1 MTEATPTWRNAP
13 LRDVAFWQPQ
23 LDIRRTDDGTI
34 YLTQKCPLPTYAA
47 RITEGLLAGA
57 SAHPDRVFLA
67 DRKNPDGGWRK
78 LTYGQMAERV
88 QRLAAWLLTKDLSVD
103 RPLLI
108 LSGNDIDHA
117 AMALAAVHIG
127 VPHASIASNYA
138 LMGGDYARLRD
149 VIDQITP
156 GLAFADDATA
166 YLPALAATAPD
177 LPVVSVADVAGCE
190 SFAAACAT
198 DIPPAVEAAYQ
209 RITPDTVAKFLFT
222 SGSTGSPK
230 AVINTHR
237 MITSNARGN
246 TTIYA
251 FMQTEPP
258 VILDWTPW
266 NHTAGGNKVFY
277 MTMYAGGTLYI
288 DDGRPT
294 KAEIGLTIRNL
305 KEISP
310 TWYFNVPVGYD
321 MLIPALREDAQLREN
336 MFRDLKIMW
345 YAGASLTAA
354 SWSALE
360 ELAVAATGT
369 RILIA
374 TGLGSTETA
383 PVGLA
388 CTWPQTTA
396 GNIGLPTPGVTMK
409 LVPVEDG
416 KYDARI
422 KGPNVTPGYWRAPD
436 LTAKAFDEEGFY
448 SYGDALVP
456 ADPDDL
462 SQGFYFGG
470 RTAENFKLD
479 TGTWVSTGAVRLS
492 LLEALGPDVLDVVI
506 TGADKPWL
514 GALVFP
520 RDPARIED
528 PALRADL
535 AARLAA
541 HAKLQSGSSTRVR
554 KLLLL
559 DTPPNK
565 GVGEMTDK
573 GSINQRLVLRLRADK
588 VAALYDGADP
598 AIINPA

>member
-1 MTEATPTWRNAP
+1 MTEATPAWRNAP
-13 LRDVAFWQPQ
+13 MRDVAFWKPE

-34 YLTQKCPLPTYAA
+34 YLTQKCPLPPYPP
-47 RITEGLLAGA
+47 RITEGLLTGA
-57 SAHPDRVFLA
+57 ATHPDRIFLA
-67 DRKNPDGGWRK
+67 DRKSADGSWRT
-78 LTYGQMAERV
+78 LTYAQMAERV
-88 QRLAAWLLTKDLSVD
+88 QRLGAWLLTKNLSVEN
-103 RPLLI
+103 PLLI

-117 AMALAAVHIG
+117 AIALAAVHIG

-138 LMGGDYARLRD
+138 LMGGDYQRLRD
-149 VIDQITP
+149 VLGQITP
-156 GLAFADDATA
+156 ALAFADDAEP
-166 YLPALAATAPD
+166 YLPALRETAPD
-177 LPVVSVADVAGCE
+177 MPVISVKDVAGCL
-190 SFAAACAT
+190 SFAEACAT
-198 DIPPAVEAAYQ
+198 EITPEVARAYD
-209 RITPDTVAKFLFT
+209 RVTPDTVAKFLFT
-222 SGSTGSPK
+222 SGSTGAPK

-246 TTIYA
+246 TTVYA
-251 FMQTEPP
+251 FMQDEPP

-294 KAEIGLTIRNL
+294 KQEIGLTIRNL
-305 KEISP
+305 REISP

-321 MLIPALREDAQLREN
+321 MLIPALREDKALRES

-345 YAGASLTAA
+345 YAGASLTAQ

-360 ELAVAATGT
+360 ELAVATTGH
-369 RILIA
+369 RILIG

-388 CTWPQTTA
+388 CTWPQFSA
-396 GNIGLPTPGVTMK
+396 GNIGLPTPGTELK

-422 KGPNVTPGYWRAPD
+422 RGPNVTPGYWRAEE

-456 ADPDDL
+456 VDPADF
-462 SQGFYFGG
+462 SKGFYFGG

-479 TGTWVSTGAVRLS
+479 TGTWVATGAVRLS
-492 LLEALGPDVLDVVI
+492 LLEALGPEVLDVVI

-514 GALVFP
+514 GAMVFL
-520 RDPARIED
+520 RDPARKD
-528 PALRADL
+528 DTALRADL
-535 AARLAA
+535 AARLAT
-541 HAKLQSGSSTRVR
+541 HAKAQAGSSTRI
-554 KLLLL
+554 KALLLL
-559 DTPPNK
+559 PDAPNK

-573 GSINQRLVLRLRADK
+573 GSINQRLVLRLRAAE
-588 VAALYDGADP
+588 VERLYRGGDP
-598 AIINPA
+598 DILP